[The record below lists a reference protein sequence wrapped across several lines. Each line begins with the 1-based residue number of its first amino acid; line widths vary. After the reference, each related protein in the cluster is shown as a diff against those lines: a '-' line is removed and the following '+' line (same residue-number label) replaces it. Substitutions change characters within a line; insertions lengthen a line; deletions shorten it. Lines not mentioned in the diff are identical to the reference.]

1 VRAQAYRETS
11 HIDKAVAD
19 YAKAAQVSGT
29 VDWLQ
34 GSMINA
40 GLLKGDPSGKYDPAT
55 RQLLPACVKNEP
67 CFAAIKDSI
76 APRFD
81 QILKMVGD
89 L

>member
-1 VRAQAYRETS
+1 VRAQVYRETGQF
-11 HIDKAVAD
+11 DKAVAD
-19 YAKAAQVSGT
+19 YAKAAQVSGM

-40 GLLKGDPSGKYDPAT
+40 GLLKGELSGKFDPAT
-55 RQLLPACVKNEP
+55 RRLLPASVKTEP
-67 CFAAIKDSI
+67 CFAAIKDNV